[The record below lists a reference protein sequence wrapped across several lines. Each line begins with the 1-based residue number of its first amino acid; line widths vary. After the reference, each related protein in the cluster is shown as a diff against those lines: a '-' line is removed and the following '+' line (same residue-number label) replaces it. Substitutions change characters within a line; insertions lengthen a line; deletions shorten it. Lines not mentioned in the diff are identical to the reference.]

1 MESDRKII
9 TFNALLG
16 IQFGYNLINW
26 LPNAKETRKGLQP
39 KYGKELI
46 EGRSEN
52 KPYIK
57 GILVFE
63 DGRDLVGKL
72 RELNILTMDQKEDPA
87 FFPLERHYRKGR
99 ILTPEEVFVDAVTNA
114 IDNEDESAYVVNKE
128 EGVYALIDEFNNNIP
143 LDESFR
149 EFVPSNF
156 LSSDGS
162 VDVMKMGKKTR
173 NAIRLARNHRNAR
186 AYQIKAT
193 AYANAGL
200 GHVAEFGSDGLVRT
214 VHVEY
219 EPKRDYSIRHFIP
232 SLPGH
237 ENYDGKLVAFE
248 RRYRRDHNEKR
259 IICVSEIPIDISKIL
274 PSTLE
279 RRVVNA

>member
-39 KYGKELI
+39 KY
-46 EGRSEN
+46 
-52 KPYIK
+52 
-57 GILVFE
+57 
-63 DGRDLVGKL
+63 GRDLVGKL

-114 IDNEDESAYVVNKE
+114 IDNED
-128 EGVYALIDEFNNNIP
+128 
-143 LDESFR
+143 
-149 EFVPSNF
+149 
-156 LSSDGS
+156 GS

-173 NAIRLARNHRNAR
+173 NAIRLARNHRNSR